1 METGCPKF
9 SERDSVCSTPL
20 GDAHESVTIHRLCRW
35 SLNAGDIMNRLS
47 KDDYGIG
54 LVLFLVAVV
63 LTCCSAPSETIVV
76 EKKNVTVKLVE
87 HLKEPGYDH
96 PGNLSAEE
104 VVKVLGSL
112 FFSRYELF
120 HWGDEEPVFEQ
131 GTIDRCAAPIAE
143 AFRRASAVERV
154 RFSVVER
161 FKQLIFAHDV
171 TTTAEA
177 FRKGDELHIIFLQLK
192 DEFMPDGA
200 GRTDGSSYSPGRDWK
215 LVSGPAQ
222 RLESGKRSFSDG
234 RGSSKNWIV
243 IDLHQIDRLEGRRES
258 AVEQVQDDE
267 GAVEEREEAGPGEA
281 GVEEGALTDEI
292 IEKLR
297 ALKVMREEGLITEE
311 EYQRKKVE
319 LLDKM

>member
-1 METGCPKF
+1 MKV
-9 SERDSVCSTPL
+9 RDT
-20 GDAHESVTIHRLCRW
+20 
-35 SLNAGDIMNRLS
+35 MNRLG
-47 KDDYGIG
+47 KGDFVKG
-54 LVLFLVAVV
+54 LVLVWSASV
-63 LTCCSAPSETIVV
+63 LTCCSAPSEIIVV

-96 PGNLSAEE
+96 PGDLSVEE
-104 VVKVLGSL
+104 VAKVLGSL

-120 HWGDEEPVFEQ
+120 HWGEEEPVFEE
-131 GTIDRCAAPIAE
+131 GTIARCAAPIAE

-177 FRKGDELHIIFLQLK
+177 FRKGDELHIVFLQLK

-200 GRTDGSSYSPGRDWK
+200 RGTDGSAYSPGRDWK
-215 LVSGPAQ
+215 LVVGPAQ
-222 RLESGKRSFSDG
+222 RLQSGRRSG
-234 RGSSKNWIV
+234 RGGGKDWIV
-243 IDLHQIDRLEGRRES
+243 IDLLQIDRLEGRGER
-258 AVEQVQDDE
+258 AAEQVRDDKSAE
-267 GAVEEREEAGPGEA
+267 EEREEAGPGEA
-281 GVEEGALTDEI
+281 GGGEDRLADEI

-311 EYQRKKVE
+311 EYRRKKAQI
-319 LLDKM
+319 LDKM

>member
-1 METGCPKF
+1 MKTG
-9 SERDSVCSTPL
+9 DT
-20 GDAHESVTIHRLCRW
+20 
-35 SLNAGDIMNRLS
+35 MNRLS
-47 KDDYGIG
+47 KDNYAIG
-54 LVLFLVAVV
+54 LILFLVAYV
-63 LTCCSAPSETIVV
+63 LTSCSAPSETIVV

-104 VVKVLGSL
+104 VAKVLGSL

-131 GTIDRCAAPIAE
+131 GTIGRCAAPIAE
-143 AFRRASAVERV
+143 AFRRASDVERI
-154 RFSVVER
+154 RFAVVER

-177 FRKGDELHIIFLQLK
+177 FCKGDELHIIFLQLK
-192 DEFMPDGA
+192 DEFLPDGA

-222 RLESGKRSFSDG
+222 RLESGKRSYS
-234 RGSSKNWIV
+234 GSSKNWIV
-243 IDLHQIDRLEGRRES
+243 IDLLRIDRLEGRRES

-281 GVEEGALTDEI
+281 GVEEGARTDEI

>member
-154 RFSVVER
+154 RFAVVER

-171 TTTAEA
+171 TTTVEA
-177 FRKGDELHIIFLQLK
+177 FLKGDELHIIFLQLK

-200 GRTDGSSYSPGRDWK
+200 GGIEGSAYSPGRDWK

-222 RLESGKRSFSDG
+222 RLQSGKRSG
-234 RGSSKNWIV
+234 RGGGKDRIV
-243 IDLHQIDRLEGRRES
+243 IDLLQIDRLEGRRDRAAEQVRDDES
-258 AVEQVQDDE
+258 A
-267 GAVEEREEAGPGEA
+267 EEESEEAGPGEA
-281 GVEEGALTDEI
+281 GEGEDALTDEI
-292 IEKLR
+292 VEKLR

-311 EYQRKKVE
+311 EYQRKKAE
-319 LLDKM
+319 ILDEM